1 MKSARSAAR
10 TAAGHKRFF
19 AAIGILLADLVSG
32 VLASF
37 PLVSL
42 FITSR
47 QMLWEWFGTAMPR
60 AVDDPLL
67 ITFVSLFLLALSILP
82 AIVVN
87 LILKKSVAVKG
98 IYLFLLA
105 LLLVS
110 TSFILAVLFP
120 NLSNQM
126 LFWIFN

>member
-1 MKSARSAAR
+1 MESIR
-10 TAAGHKRFF
+10 TADRTATSHKRFF

-42 FITSR
+42 FIISR
-47 QMLWEWFGTAMPR
+47 QMLWEWFGIAMPR
-60 AVDDPLL
+60 AIDDPLD
-67 ITFVSLFLLALSILP
+67 ITFTALFFLTLSLLP
-82 AIVVN
+82 AITIN
-87 LILKKSVAVKG
+87 LTLRKTVAVKN

-110 TSFILAVLFP
+110 TLFILAVLFP
-120 NLSNQM
+120 GLSNQV
-126 LFWIFN
+126 LFCIFN